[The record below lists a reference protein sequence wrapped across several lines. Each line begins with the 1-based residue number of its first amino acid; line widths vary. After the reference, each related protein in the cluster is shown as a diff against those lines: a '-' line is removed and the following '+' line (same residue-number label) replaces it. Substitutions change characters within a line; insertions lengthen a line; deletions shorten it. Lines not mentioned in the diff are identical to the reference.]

1 MKLFKKSPL
10 LLIIFAGVVLFF
22 TITLTVNSRA
32 QRTEVDQ
39 HYFDQIESEYI
50 TMINDILENHLLY
63 NSGITMTR
71 ETAEDGSRSYRVT
84 IYHQNISQLPDEER
98 ELLKEQLV
106 DVLPADSEAGIIE
119 KMEIISARNE

>member
-1 MKLFKKSPL
+1 
-10 LLIIFAGVVLFF
+10 
-22 TITLTVNSRA
+22 
-32 QRTEVDQ
+32 
-39 HYFDQIESEYI
+39 
-50 TMINDILENHLLY
+50 
-63 NSGITMTR
+63 MTR

-84 IYHQNISQLPDEER
+84 IYHQNISYLPDEER